1 MILNNFLLL
10 NMVQNFKE
18 LQEQISEIL
27 KENHQLKKELAIREK
42 RPITETRKLLLAI
55 IRELDELERDE
66 KNEMSGV
73 SPENR
78 VFSISR
84 DVYNTAKKPLLKIL
98 QQNKVVEM
106 KEKMYELPEYVEVL
120 EIKPNETINRTP
132 QIVLKG
138 YLYKGEIL
146 RKGSLK

>member
-1 MILNNFLLL
+1 
-10 NMVQNFKE
+10 
-18 LQEQISEIL
+18 
-27 KENHQLKKELAIREK
+27 
-42 RPITETRKLLLAI
+42 
-55 IRELDELERDE
+55 
-66 KNEMSGV
+66 MSGV